1 MKQAFSRLFDLLYL
15 MGVAIVLFTVGRI
28 MLLYVNIDN
37 FGSFDGFEII
47 DTLFKGIL
55 YDFYVVF
62 ILNSFFIFLYLYH
75 FKIYNSNFYQ
85 LLLKL
90 FYILVNSLALL
101 TNLMDISY
109 YKSHGKRLDFN
120 SFGDEII
127 GELENIRSAEVLEI
141 FKNNLNIV
149 VLWIA
154 MVLILSYAVWFIK
167 ERFYEHKHAA
177 FINKPASI
185 ILFVAIWA
193 LSFIF
198 LNDKYTWLMNVHSK
212 VNRQMVPV
220 LINNPYLIFHTIE
233 TNDINDGEYW
243 YIENYSPVKKYST
256 LDRQENKHVRIILI
270 DSYRN
275 TNFLSGLNQNHASGK
290 SFKMSVLELKKNTLF
305 HYLDQIL
312 ISIPTVLNED
322 FYQSVYSLNR
332 FQNLVQ
338 ILEKEY
344 YQTKIFTFGYDR
356 QTVKL
361 IRNFYGFKNYKI
373 LTDEDL
379 DKLENILSPVKEKY
393 ADNSHQF
400 ELFLFHLSAEANET
414 QEVKITNFLSLF
426 SDSLN
431 IKHSINFIYLI
442 PSNEI
447 MNEPELNE
455 SMLVIMDQSM
465 NTYIKPDSI
474 ICQPIDLMPSI
485 LHYINYGNRF
495 ISYGSSLFSD
505 DDNAKVISSDGENYY
520 LLKDSLLLNYSD
532 KQTISLHKLNNSKF
546 SGFDYKDSLA
556 IEKIQLENIVQSII
570 EDYYQ
575 RLRDNELF

>member
-212 VNRQMVPV
+212 VYRQMVPV

-290 SFKMSVLELKKNTLF
+290 SFKMSVLELKRNTLF

>member
-1 MKQAFSRLFDLLYL
+1 
-15 MGVAIVLFTVGRI
+15 
-28 MLLYVNIDN
+28 
-37 FGSFDGFEII
+37 
-47 DTLFKGIL
+47 
-55 YDFYVVF
+55 
-62 ILNSFFIFLYLYH
+62 
-75 FKIYNSNFYQ
+75 
-85 LLLKL
+85 
-90 FYILVNSLALL
+90 
-101 TNLMDISY
+101 
-109 YKSHGKRLDFN
+109 
-120 SFGDEII
+120 
-127 GELENIRSAEVLEI
+127 
-141 FKNNLNIV
+141 
-149 VLWIA
+149 
-154 MVLILSYAVWFIK
+154 
-167 ERFYEHKHAA
+167 
-177 FINKPASI
+177 
-185 ILFVAIWA
+185 
-193 LSFIF
+193 
-198 LNDKYTWLMNVHSK
+198 
-212 VNRQMVPV
+212 MVPV

-290 SFKMSVLELKKNTLF
+290 SFKMSVLELKRNTLF

>member
-1 MKQAFSRLFDLLYL
+1 MVSKLLIHFS
-15 MGVAIVLFTVGRI
+15 
-28 MLLYVNIDN
+28 
-37 FGSFDGFEII
+37 
-47 DTLFKGIL
+47 KGIL

-177 FINKPASI
+177 IINKPASI

-198 LNDKYTWLMNVHSK
+198 LNNKYTWLKNVHSK

-243 YIENYSPVKKYST
+243 YIENSSPV
-256 LDRQENKHVRIILI
+256 
-270 DSYRN
+270 
-275 TNFLSGLNQNHASGK
+275 
-290 SFKMSVLELKKNTLF
+290 
-305 HYLDQIL
+305 
-312 ISIPTVLNED
+312 
-322 FYQSVYSLNR
+322 
-332 FQNLVQ
+332 
-338 ILEKEY
+338 
-344 YQTKIFTFGYDR
+344 
-356 QTVKL
+356 
-361 IRNFYGFKNYKI
+361 
-373 LTDEDL
+373 
-379 DKLENILSPVKEKY
+379 
-393 ADNSHQF
+393 
-400 ELFLFHLSAEANET
+400 
-414 QEVKITNFLSLF
+414 
-426 SDSLN
+426 
-431 IKHSINFIYLI
+431 
-442 PSNEI
+442 
-447 MNEPELNE
+447 
-455 SMLVIMDQSM
+455 
-465 NTYIKPDSI
+465 
-474 ICQPIDLMPSI
+474 
-485 LHYINYGNRF
+485 
-495 ISYGSSLFSD
+495 
-505 DDNAKVISSDGENYY
+505 
-520 LLKDSLLLNYSD
+520 
-532 KQTISLHKLNNSKF
+532 
-546 SGFDYKDSLA
+546 
-556 IEKIQLENIVQSII
+556 
-570 EDYYQ
+570 
-575 RLRDNELF
+575 